1 MPSEPTTALA
11 DATVAG
17 VPLPATHHGEV
28 VIWGEEHTHLLSA
41 IVEWSG
47 LPRWLRKQPVL
58 ASDDWLHEIVPSTDG
73 PAPAVTV
80 SDVTEGH
87 SSEWRRLKARLHGA
101 FRDEPFEEGASHPAE
116 EILSRELEADI
127 GNLLL
132 ESLRD
137 YCLDAPTPSFAVETL
152 FCLGRLESPG
162 TPEWRVGLVRGALR
176 RQDLGVRDAALQA
189 VERWGDRAVVPVLRS
204 HRESEKWLR
213 EYLEEV
219 VRYLDE

>member
-1 MPSEPTTALA
+1 MSDSTSPGDLRRYRNPPIEE
-11 DATVAG
+11 TVCEFRFRPG
-17 VPLPATHHGEV
+17 
-28 VIWGEEHTHLLSA
+28 
-41 IVEWSG
+41 
-47 LPRWLRKQPVL
+47 R
-58 ASDDWLHEIVPSTDG
+58 ASDDWLREIAVPSTDS
-73 PAPAVTV
+73 PAPSPPVPEVVEREA
-80 SDVTEGH
+80 
-87 SSEWRRLKARLHGA
+87 SEWRRLEARLHGA
-101 FRDEPFEEGASHPAE
+101 FRDEPFEEGTSHPAD
-116 EILSRELEADI
+116 EILSRALEADT

-132 ESLRD
+132 GPLRD
-137 YCLDAPTPSFAVETL
+137 YCLDAPPPSFAVETL

-162 TPEWRVGLVRGALR
+162 TSEWRAELVRGALR